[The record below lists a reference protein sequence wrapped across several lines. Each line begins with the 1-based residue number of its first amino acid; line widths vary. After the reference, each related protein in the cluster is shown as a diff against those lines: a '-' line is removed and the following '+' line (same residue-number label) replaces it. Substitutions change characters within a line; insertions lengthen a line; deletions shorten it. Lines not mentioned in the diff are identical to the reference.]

1 MLSRLAYL
9 IQKQQINLEAA
20 FKQLQSKR
28 GCIGPNFSFL
38 GQLKT
43 WETNVL
49 KNTTNNNNNNNPSVQ
64 KFSLE
69 KVDFPKRQTST
80 GIESASSA
88 DNSPDYKR
96 IAEKQ

>member
-1 MLSRLAYL
+1 L

-49 KNTTNNNNNNNPSVQ
+49 KNNNVNNQSVQ

-69 KVDFPKRQTST
+69 KDFPKRQTST

-96 IAEKQ
+96 IAEK